1 MLTDL
6 TVKDFLN
13 KVAGSDPVP
22 GGGSIAAL
30 NGALASAL
38 AAMVANLTIG
48 KKKYAEV
55 QEDMQAIA
63 QEAERLMGD
72 FTADIDRDSD
82 AYDRVFAC
90 FKMPK
95 ETDEEKAARSA
106 AIQEATKYAAQ
117 VPLEVAR
124 RACAL
129 MPRVAEVALKGNQNA
144 VTDACVAM
152 MSARNAV
159 LAAVLNVRINLSS
172 LKDAELVTRLQA
184 EADGLAGDVRPGGE
198 EPIRDACRP
207 GRAAGNVRLRKGGP
221 PLAGHVGAHRRTDGR
236 AAGDLFPD
244 WRRLPGDAG
253 GVGGN
258 PHLRGGGEHRVHGGE
273 YLSGGGVGQPV
284 FAGG

>member
-129 MPRVAEVALKGNQNA
+129 MPLMAEVALKGNQNA

-184 EADGLAGDVRPGGE
+184 EADGLE
-198 EPIRDACRP
+198 QQACQQEQ
-207 GRAAGNVRLRKGGP
+207 ALLNKVKAL
-221 PLAGHVGAHRRTDGR
+221 LQA
-236 AAGDLFPD
+236 
-244 WRRLPGDAG
+244 
-253 GVGGN
+253 
-258 PHLRGGGEHRVHGGE
+258 
-273 YLSGGGVGQPV
+273 
-284 FAGG
+284 

>member
-1 MLTDL
+1 MLTEQ

-55 QEDMQAIA
+55 QEDMLAIA
-63 QEAERLMGD
+63 QEAQGLMTA
-72 FTADIDRDSD
+72 FTTDIDRDSD

-129 MPRVAEVALKGNQNA
+129 MPRIAEVARRGNQNA

-159 LAAVLNVRINLSS
+159 LAALLNVRINLSS
-172 LKDAELVTRLQA
+172 LKDQALVARLQA
-184 EADGLAGDVRPGGE
+184 EADELEQQATAREQELLAEVKTMLN
-198 EPIRDACRP
+198 A
-207 GRAAGNVRLRKGGP
+207 
-221 PLAGHVGAHRRTDGR
+221 
-236 AAGDLFPD
+236 
-244 WRRLPGDAG
+244 
-253 GVGGN
+253 
-258 PHLRGGGEHRVHGGE
+258 
-273 YLSGGGVGQPV
+273 
-284 FAGG
+284 

>member
-1 MLTDL
+1 MDVGNTTYGHWQCLGWTKEFDSSFIILNSSFTTLMLTDL

-129 MPRVAEVALKGNQNA
+129 MPLIADVALKGNQNA

-172 LKDAELVTRLQA
+172 LKDAELAARLQA
-184 EADGLAGDVRPGGE
+184 EADGLE
-198 EPIRDACRP
+198 QQACQQEQ
-207 GRAAGNVRLRKGGP
+207 ALLNKVKAL
-221 PLAGHVGAHRRTDGR
+221 LQA
-236 AAGDLFPD
+236 
-244 WRRLPGDAG
+244 
-253 GVGGN
+253 
-258 PHLRGGGEHRVHGGE
+258 
-273 YLSGGGVGQPV
+273 
-284 FAGG
+284 

>member
-1 MLTDL
+1 MLTEL

-48 KKKYAEV
+48 KKKYAEM

-63 QEAERLMGD
+63 QEAEELMTA

-95 ETDEEKAARSA
+95 DTDEEKVARST

-124 RACAL
+124 RACTL
-129 MPRVAEVALKGNQNA
+129 MPRIAEVALKGNQNA

-159 LAAVLNVRINLSS
+159 LAAVLNVRINLTS
-172 LKDAELVTRLQA
+172 LKDAELVARLQA
-184 EADGLAGDVRPGGE
+184 EADGLE
-198 EPIRDACRP
+198 QQAC
-207 GRAAGNVRLRKGGP
+207 NQEQEL
-221 PLAGHVGAHRRTDGR
+221 LAKIKALLN
-236 AAGDLFPD
+236 A
-244 WRRLPGDAG
+244 
-253 GVGGN
+253 
-258 PHLRGGGEHRVHGGE
+258 
-273 YLSGGGVGQPV
+273 
-284 FAGG
+284 

>member
-90 FKMPK
+90 FKMSK

-129 MPRVAEVALKGNQNA
+129 MPLIADVALKGNQNA

-184 EADGLAGDVRPGGE
+184 EADGLE
-198 EPIRDACRP
+198 QQACQQEQ
-207 GRAAGNVRLRKGGP
+207 ALLNKVKAL
-221 PLAGHVGAHRRTDGR
+221 LQA
-236 AAGDLFPD
+236 
-244 WRRLPGDAG
+244 
-253 GVGGN
+253 
-258 PHLRGGGEHRVHGGE
+258 
-273 YLSGGGVGQPV
+273 
-284 FAGG
+284 

>member
-1 MLTDL
+1 MLTEL

-55 QEDMQAIA
+55 QEDMLAIA
-63 QEAERLMGD
+63 QEAEGLMSA
-72 FTADIDRDSD
+72 FTTDIDRDSD

-95 ETDEEKAARSA
+95 DTDEEKAARSA

-129 MPRVAEVALKGNQNA
+129 MPRIAEVARRGNQNA

-152 MSARNAV
+152 LSARNAV

-172 LKDAELVTRLQA
+172 LKDQALVARLQA
-184 EADGLAGDVRPGGE
+184 EADELEQQATAREQELLAEVKTMLN
-198 EPIRDACRP
+198 A
-207 GRAAGNVRLRKGGP
+207 
-221 PLAGHVGAHRRTDGR
+221 
-236 AAGDLFPD
+236 
-244 WRRLPGDAG
+244 
-253 GVGGN
+253 
-258 PHLRGGGEHRVHGGE
+258 
-273 YLSGGGVGQPV
+273 
-284 FAGG
+284 

>member
-55 QEDMQAIA
+55 QEDMQAIT

-129 MPRVAEVALKGNQNA
+129 MPLIADVALKGNQNA

-172 LKDAELVTRLQA
+172 LKDTELVTRLQA
-184 EADGLAGDVRPGGE
+184 EADGLE
-198 EPIRDACRP
+198 QQACQQEQ
-207 GRAAGNVRLRKGGP
+207 ALLNKVKAL
-221 PLAGHVGAHRRTDGR
+221 LQA
-236 AAGDLFPD
+236 
-244 WRRLPGDAG
+244 
-253 GVGGN
+253 
-258 PHLRGGGEHRVHGGE
+258 
-273 YLSGGGVGQPV
+273 
-284 FAGG
+284 

>member
-1 MLTDL
+1 MLTEL

-55 QEDMQAIA
+55 QEDMLAIA
-63 QEAERLMGD
+63 QEAEGLMSA
-72 FTADIDRDSD
+72 FTTDIDRDSD

-95 ETDEEKAARSA
+95 DTDEEKAARSA

-129 MPRVAEVALKGNQNA
+129 MPRIAEVARRGNQNA

-152 MSARNAV
+152 LSARNAV
-159 LAAVLNVRINLSS
+159 LAALLNVRINLSS
-172 LKDAELVTRLQA
+172 LKDQALVARLQA
-184 EADGLAGDVRPGGE
+184 EADELEQQATAREQELLAEVKTMLN
-198 EPIRDACRP
+198 A
-207 GRAAGNVRLRKGGP
+207 
-221 PLAGHVGAHRRTDGR
+221 
-236 AAGDLFPD
+236 
-244 WRRLPGDAG
+244 
-253 GVGGN
+253 
-258 PHLRGGGEHRVHGGE
+258 
-273 YLSGGGVGQPV
+273 
-284 FAGG
+284 

>member
-55 QEDMQAIA
+55 QEDMQAIT

-129 MPRVAEVALKGNQNA
+129 MPLIAEVALKGNQNA

-172 LKDAELVTRLQA
+172 LKNAELAARLQA
-184 EADGLAGDVRPGGE
+184 EADGLE
-198 EPIRDACRP
+198 QQACQQEQ
-207 GRAAGNVRLRKGGP
+207 ALLNKVKA
-221 PLAGHVGAHRRTDGR
+221 
-236 AAGDLFPD
+236 LFQ
-244 WRRLPGDAG
+244 A
-253 GVGGN
+253 
-258 PHLRGGGEHRVHGGE
+258 
-273 YLSGGGVGQPV
+273 
-284 FAGG
+284 